1 MGVHLACKVHKVHLV
16 HLAHKE
22 RRVHKV
28 NKVQLVSKVQLAQLV
43 HVVHPAHKVF
53 KATKERRVT
62 KVFKVSKVILV
73 IQVWLVFPVHQVNK
87 VTLVW
92 LVRQVQLVHVVTL
105 VHEVPSVH
113 PVQMVKMVFPVCRVP
128 VVNLVSPVSPVWLA
142 HLVPLAHLL
151 LSCSPHHNP
160 RDRINVMKQSMALSQ
175 TMRCKCRSSSLLT
188 PSSKCNRQL
197 VDQRK
202 TQLALAWTCSCQLKL
217 LVTSLCPTGT
227 GSILTAAAKPMPSR
241 LSATSRAVR
250 PVSTPTTVLSNEAHT
265 SMDTLTNTFT
275 SVRCRTVTSS
285 TTHHVTMP
293 SAVPTTNPRS
303 PSCDFSH
310 HKLARWSLITAR
322 TRLLPSTKP
331 RVTTQRH

>member
-28 NKVQLVSKVQLAQLV
+28 NKVQLVSKVQLAQPV
-43 HVVHPAHKVF
+43 HVVHLAHKVF
-53 KATKERRVT
+53 KATKARRVT
-62 KVFKVSKVILV
+62 KVFKVSKVIPV

-105 VHEVPSVH
+105 VHEVPSAH
-113 PVQMVKMVFPVCRVP
+113 PVP
-128 VVNLVSPVSPVWLA
+128 LV
-142 HLVPLAHLL
+142 HLVLLAHLL

-160 RDRINVMKQSMALSQ
+160 RDRINVMKKSMALSQ

-217 LVTSLCPTGT
+217 LVTSSCPTGT
-227 GSILTAAAKPMPSR
+227 GSILTAAAKQMPSR